1 MVSYVTNL
9 VELIG
14 LGLAID
20 YSLLI
25 VHRFREEVA
34 RGAETEEAIV
44 RTMAT
49 AGRAVVFSGD
59 GGRDRARLARVDAAA
74 ADPVARGRRDADPA
88 RLDRRRADAASRRC
102 CRCSDSAACGPCGST
117 AC

>member
-1 MVSYVTNL
+1 MLVAVLGLSLAVAIPFLFAACTIMGTLAVVYAVAHGLDMVSYVTNL

-34 RGAETEEAIV
+34 RGSETEAAIV
-44 RTMAT
+44 RTMET
-49 AGRAVVFSGD
+49 AGRAVIFSG
-59 GGRDRARLARVDAAA
+59 
-74 ADPVARGRRDADPA
+74 
-88 RLDRRRADAASRRC
+88 
-102 CRCSDSAACGPCGST
+102 T
-117 AC
+117 AVEV